1 MHLQSIAIAPE
12 TQQSAIGL
20 VVMLHGW
27 GDTAEN
33 LSMIAP
39 ALGLSDY
46 HLVFVN
52 APFPHP
58 YAPGGRAWYDLEQ
71 DDYAGL
77 EQSYRQLH
85 AWLDAQE
92 QETGI
97 PPERTILSGF
107 SQGGAMTLDV
117 GLERSLAGLVVLS
130 GYLHRAL
137 DQDLPHAPPVLMMH
151 GRQDRVVPLQMAWQA
166 RDAVQAKGI
175 AVDYREFEMAHE
187 VRPAELT
194 AMRDFVRDRVPPR

>member
-12 TQQSAIGL
+12 TQQSPTGL

-33 LSMIAP
+33 LAMIAP
-39 ALGLSDY
+39 ALGLADY
-46 HLVFVN
+46 HVVFVN

-58 YAPGGRAWYDLEQ
+58 HAPGGRAWYDLEQ

-85 AWLDAQE
+85 EWLDFQE

-130 GYLHRAL
+130 GYLHREL
-137 DQDLPHAPPVLMMH
+137 DRDLPNAPPVLMMH

-166 RDAVQAKGI
+166 RDAVQARGVT
-175 AVDYREFEMAHE
+175 VDYREFDMAHE
-187 VRPAELT
+187 VRPAELA
-194 AMRDFVRDRVPPR
+194 AMRDFVRDRVP

>member
-1 MHLQSIAIAPE
+1 MSLQSIAIAPE
-12 TQQSAIGL
+12 TQQSPVGL

-39 ALGLSDY
+39 ALGLPDY
-46 HLVFVN
+46 QIVFVN

-58 YAPGGRAWYDLEQ
+58 YTPEGRAWYDLEQ
-71 DDYAGL
+71 DDHAGL

-85 AWLDAQE
+85 EWLDAQE
-92 QETGI
+92 QVTGI
-97 PPERTILSGF
+97 PAERTILSGF

-130 GYLHRAL
+130 GYLHRKL
-137 DQDLPHAPPVLMMH
+137 DQPLPQSPPVLMMH

-166 RDAVQAKGI
+166 RDAMQNKAVT
-175 AVDYREFEMAHE
+175 VDYREFDLAHE
-187 VRPAELT
+187 VSLAELT
-194 AMRDFVRDRVPPR
+194 VMRDFVRDRVPSR